1 MRTLTTL
8 LSAAGFAALL
18 SFGGVSS
25 ASAAPLGAVQKT
37 IADGAGVA
45 ETVNYRGGRRHCHWD
60 SGRKWCHGG
69 VSRYNGNRY
78 YGNRYGYGPGITLR
92 FGGGDRGY
100 RHNRRNYWR

>member
-1 MRTLTTL
+1 M

-18 SFGGVSS
+18 SLGGVSS
-25 ASAAPLGAVQKT
+25 ASASPLGAVQKT
-37 IADGAGVA
+37 IADGGSV
-45 ETVNYRGGRRHCHWD
+45 ETVDYRGGRRHCHWN

-92 FGGGDRGY
+92 FGFGGDRDRRY
-100 RHNRRNYWR
+100 NRRYWR